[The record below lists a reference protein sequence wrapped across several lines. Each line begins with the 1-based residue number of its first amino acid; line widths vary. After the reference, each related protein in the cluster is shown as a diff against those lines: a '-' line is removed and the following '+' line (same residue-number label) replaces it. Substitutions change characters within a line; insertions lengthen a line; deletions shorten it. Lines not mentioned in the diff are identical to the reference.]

1 MEEEWK
7 HYLHISVRM
16 ETSCGWHEATATRW
30 DHTDTN
36 WSIVTSCDR
45 FPRQTR
51 INLLNSICFLPVYI
65 YKLQRQTVTKYSYSL
80 ILLDIWGI
88 YTFLDYYHFLLLYT
102 RIFTLFTHHIYSITL
117 ITSYS
122 ADYMIQH
129 SWSCK
134 FLDCFSASAEKNQKT
149 LILMIR
155 KIKNTEYWSDG
166 M

>member
-16 ETSCGWHEATATRW
+16 ETLGQFMWVTRG
-30 DHTDTN
+30 HSNTLRSHRHKLTF
-36 WSIVTSCDR
+36 VTSCDR

-102 RIFTLFTHHIYSITL
+102 LIFTLFTHHIYSITL

-134 FLDCFSASAEKNQKT
+134 FLGLFFSIRWKKNKKHWFWWSEK
-149 LILMIR
+149 
-155 KIKNTEYWSDG
+155 
-166 M
+166 